1 MKINICANRRR
12 KMGQSTSANTI
23 SYIPA
28 SSRRRSFL
36 SPFSRR
42 KKQKS
47 PLSATFQAPCSS
59 NFEALNINTATV
71 EQFMTLPGID
81 RRVAQSIVDHR
92 VAIGGRFQRTDD
104 LALVSGIGAER
115 LEQIRPEIC
124 IKRSTR
130 SNQGS
135 SMSSR
140 TPSLDSLFSDPNLG
154 QPQKLILNVNT
165 SSVFQLQQINGM
177 NQEIA
182 ANLVDYRNRKGPF
195 KSLDELIKVKGLS
208 QMRLGAL
215 RSSLCVNNDEIPK
228 TPKFSHASSVTNG
241 PTTTPVKSG
250 FNSGHRKSLSVP
262 IKMNL
267 GMTNGFA
274 NVPVDDI
281 FDLLGAYS
289 HRPIVEDSYNYIR
302 NGHNTL
308 RIASWN
314 LDKFTFEKS
323 DNPGVK
329 EVICRTILEN
339 KWSIVCVQEVME
351 PSALHN
357 ICKELNQPSLRRV
370 IEWKDNTKNWKYIAN
385 STCIDSNDI
394 NGLGFIYNADRCD
407 LEQDECFEISL
418 ANCAD
423 VQDCPV
429 QPSAF
434 IAAFGMDDW
443 TCYILNTYLRF
454 FDLRQIDTI
463 IKSVESSLETQKI
476 SISDIFFVAGDFS
489 STTYD
494 PDPIKHFKAT
504 DKPGSREPVNIDLD
518 DIGFYRVVDSYST
531 SFSRDLPLNKL
542 DIISSCNILCRDKM
556 PVRNAFRKALYKTK
570 SPLSIQNLNQ
580 VPSGKSDKLC
590 GYYGVVRQGMC
601 HMAIPRGWTW
611 GGPVSE
617 HCPVWVEVY
626 KRKNRIASTLHQS
639 LDNDKE
645 DEHSSVNQQ
654 IVRRNS
660 FNSNMSYKRLNGH
673 GNVNGLNESSDS
685 VFEK

>member
-1 MKINICANRRR
+1 M
-12 KMGQSTSANTI
+12 
-23 SYIPA
+23 
-28 SSRRRSFL
+28 
-36 SPFSRR
+36 
-42 KKQKS
+42 
-47 PLSATFQAPCSS
+47 
-59 NFEALNINTATV
+59 
-71 EQFMTLPGID
+71 
-81 RRVAQSIVDHR
+81 
-92 VAIGGRFQRTDD
+92 
-104 LALVSGIGAER
+104 
-115 LEQIRPEIC
+115 
-124 IKRSTR
+124 
-130 SNQGS
+130 
-135 SMSSR
+135 
-140 TPSLDSLFSDPNLG
+140 
-154 QPQKLILNVNT
+154 VN
-165 SSVFQLQQINGM
+165 S
-177 NQEIA
+177 
-182 ANLVDYRNRKGPF
+182 
-195 KSLDELIKVKGLS
+195 
-208 QMRLGAL
+208 
-215 RSSLCVNNDEIPK
+215 
-228 TPKFSHASSVTNG
+228 
-241 PTTTPVKSG
+241 
-250 FNSGHRKSLSVP
+250 
-262 IKMNL
+262 
-267 GMTNGFA
+267 
-274 NVPVDDI
+274 
-281 FDLLGAYS
+281 
-289 HRPIVEDSYNYIR
+289 YIR

-323 DNPGVK
+323 ANPGVK

-370 IEWKDNTKNWKYIAN
+370 IEWKDNTNNWKYLAN
-385 STCIDSNDI
+385 STCIDSSDI

-418 ANCAD
+418 ANCAPD
-423 VQDCPV
+423 VSSSSRVEIAPEPFLNPFLVLSKQSPI

-434 IAAFGMDDW
+434 IAAFSLDDW
-443 TCYILNTYLRF
+443 TCYILNTYLRY

-463 IKSVESSLETQKI
+463 IKSVETSLQTQKI

-489 STTYD
+489 STTYE
-494 PDPIKHFKAT
+494 PDPIKHFKT
-504 DKPGSREPVNIDLD
+504 IDKTASREPPVNIELD

-556 PVRNAFRKALYKTK
+556 PVRNAFRKALYNTK

-617 HCPVWVEVY
+617 HCPVWVEIY
-626 KRKNRIASTLHQS
+626 KRKKRIASTLHQS
-639 LDNDKE
+639 LDNDKD
-645 DEHSSVNQQ
+645 DEHSLVNGR

-673 GNVNGLNESSDS
+673 GNVNGLNGLNESSDS